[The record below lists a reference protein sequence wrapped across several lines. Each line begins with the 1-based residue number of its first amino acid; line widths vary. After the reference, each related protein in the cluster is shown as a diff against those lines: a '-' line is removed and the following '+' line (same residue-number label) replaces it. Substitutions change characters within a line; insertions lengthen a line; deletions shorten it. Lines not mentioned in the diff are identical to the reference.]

1 MVVPQCDFGLIGGSS
16 TLSIEFPESLE
27 LDYVELKGRDLV
39 LIRPGVKAQNL
50 RNSSYMMNKGIKG
63 PDLLYAWLEA
73 GSKPG

>member
-1 MVVPQCDFGLIGGSS
+1 LAGPV

-39 LIRPGVKAQNL
+39 FNTPWGKSPEFKEFIIHDEQGDKKV
-50 RNSSYMMNKGIKG
+50 